1 MRTLVTGGAGFI
13 GSHLVDALL
22 ERGDDVSVLDDF
34 SSGKPSNLPR
44 TEKLTVRRMRLL
56 AIDEMVKQYKPHTI
70 FHLAAQVSVTQSEDH
85 PTIDALT
92 NVTGTVAALEA
103 AKRHGVKR
111 FVFVS
116 TGGAIYGDGGPFTET
131 DTAKPDS
138 IYGQS
143 KLAAEGYVDLYRRK
157 GLSTCTL
164 RLANVY
170 GPRQSS
176 TGEAGVV
183 AIFKSLQNHHPAIFG
198 DGSQTRDFIHVSDV
212 VDALIKAGESDAP
225 GPFNIGTGTPTSII
239 ELTRMI
245 GTPPPI
251 FKPKRQ
257 GELHRSSLD
266 AAKAKTELHWTP
278 QITLSEG
285 LSQEWGDA

>member
-22 ERGDDVSVLDDF
+22 ERGDDVLVVDDF
-34 SSGKPSNLPR
+34 SSGRPSNLPR
-44 TEKLTVRRMRLL
+44 TERLQVERDRL
-56 AIDEMVKQYKPHTI
+56 FKIAGHVQQFKPHTI
-70 FHLAAQVSVTQSEDH
+70 FHLAAQVSVTRSEDN
-85 PTIDALT
+85 PAVDAAI
-92 NVTGTVAALEA
+92 NVAGTVAALDA
-103 AKRHGVKR
+103 AKKHGVKR

-131 DTAKPDS
+131 DTPRPDS

-176 TGEAGVV
+176 TGEAGVI
-183 AIFKSLQNHHPAIFG
+183 AIFKSLENHHPAIFG

-212 VDALIKAGESDAP
+212 VDALTKAAASCAA
-225 GPFNIGTGTPTSII
+225 GPLNIGTGKATSVL
-239 ELTRMI
+239 ELTRLLN
-245 GTPPPI
+245 TPPPI
-251 FKPKRQ
+251 FKASRP
-257 GELHRSSLD
+257 GEVQHSTLD
-266 AAKAKTELHWTP
+266 ASKAKTELDWTP
-278 QITLSEG
+278 KLDLAHG
-285 LSQEWGDA
+285 LNTF